1 VNALRTLFGAPAS
14 RVFLG
19 AEARERNLK
28 TEDISAYRFVHFAT
42 HGYFDEAQP
51 ARSGL
56 VLAQQ
61 AGDTDDGILQAREI
75 FRLRLNADVVT
86 LSACQSGLGKL
97 LAGEGV
103 MGLSR
108 AFFYAGAQSLVV
120 SLWNV
125 NDAATAELMK
135 VFYTHLKAGVARDEA
150 MRRAKLAL
158 AKGPNRAWRHP
169 YFWAPFVFLGD
180 PLPAR

>member
-1 VNALRTLFGAPAS
+1 
-14 RVFLG
+14 
-19 AEARERNLK
+19 
-28 TEDISAYRFVHFAT
+28 
-42 HGYFDEAQP
+42 
-51 ARSGL
+51 

-61 AGDTDDGILQAREI
+61 AGDADDGMLQAREI
-75 FRLRLNADVVT
+75 LRLKLNADVVT
-86 LSACQSGLGKL
+86 LSACQPGLGKL
-97 LAGEGV
+97 LAGEGA

-135 VFYTHLKAGVARDEA
+135 AIYTHLKAGGARDEA
-150 MRRAKLAL
+150 LRRAKLSL

-169 YFWAPFVFLGD
+169 YYRAPFVFLGD
-180 PLPAR
+180 PQPSR